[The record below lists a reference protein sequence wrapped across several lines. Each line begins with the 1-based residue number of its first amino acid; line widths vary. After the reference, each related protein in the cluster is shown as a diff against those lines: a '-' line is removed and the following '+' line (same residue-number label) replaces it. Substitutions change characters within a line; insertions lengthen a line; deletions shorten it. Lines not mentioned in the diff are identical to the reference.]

1 MPDYH
6 LPLYPDHTY
15 HIFSRAT
22 GNEKI
27 FTEEKNYSFFL
38 NKYQQH
44 ILPVADTYAFCLLP
58 NHFHFLIKIKSIDA
72 IEKYYIQKKKAKNF
86 TPEVVSD
93 FIMERFSNS
102 LNSYTKAFNKTYN
115 RKGSLFMDY
124 LRRIEVSTDDQFG
137 ATIFYIH
144 KNSVHHHYCK
154 TISEWAWSS
163 YKFLLSNQKT
173 NLLREEVMS
182 FFGSKEQF
190 ISFHQ
195 QPIYL
200 KNAAIIDE

>member
-6 LPLYPDHTY
+6 QPLYPDCTY

-58 NHFHFLIKIKSIDA
+58 NHFHFLIKIKSIDV
-72 IEKYYIQKKKAKNF
+72 IEKYYLQKKKNKTF
-86 TPEVVSD
+86 TSEVAPE
-93 FIMERFSNS
+93 FIMECFSNL

-115 RKGSLFMDY
+115 RKGSLFIDY

-144 KNSVHHHYCK
+144 KNPVHHHYCK
-154 TISEWAWSS
+154 TISEWPWSS
-163 YKFLLSNQKT
+163 YKYLLSTGST
-173 NLLREEVMS
+173 NLLRKEIID
-182 FFGSKEQF
+182 FFGTKEQF

-195 QPIYL
+195 QPIFL
-200 KNAAIIDE
+200 KEAETIEQ